1 MKRFALAITLS
12 CVLSGSALAGEMPM
26 VVPSPAAPQTAGD
39 QMPTVPGE
47 MPMVVPNAV
56 SETALSALLSVFDW
70 LRS

>member
-26 VVPSPAAPQTAGD
+26 VVPAPAPPTTGAQT
-39 QMPTVPGE
+39 PTVPGE
-47 MPMVVPNAV
+47 MPMVGPNAV

-70 LRS
+70 LHS